1 MIRIGIIASGSGTN
15 AEAIMNACES
25 GILKEKAEVTVL
37 ISNKPGAVCLDRAKN
52 HKIPAVLISSKD
64 FKGKREE
71 FDKLMVKELEKKK
84 VELVCLAGYM
94 RLISPLFLK
103 KFPNTL
109 NIHPSLLPS
118 FPGMHG
124 YRDAV
129 DYGVKISGCTVII
142 VDEGIDNGAI
152 ILQKTLEVRF
162 DDDEN
167 SLKER
172 GLKLEWQAY
181 PKAIELFCDGK
192 LEKIGRKVKIK

>member
-15 AEAIMNACES
+15 AEAIMKACES
-25 GILKEKAEVTVL
+25 GILKEKAEVVIL
-37 ISNKPGAVCLDRAKN
+37 ISNKPGATCLERAKN
-52 HKIPAVLISSKD
+52 HGVPAVLISSND
-64 FKGKREE
+64 FTGTREE
-71 FDKLMVKELEKKK
+71 FDKLLVEELEKQH
-84 VELVCLAGYM
+84 VDLVCLAGFM
-94 RLISPLFLK
+94 RLVSPFFLI
-103 KFPNTL
+103 KFPDTM

-129 DYGVKISGCTVII
+129 DYGVKISGCTVIF

-152 ILQKTLEVRF
+152 IIQKPLEVRF

-181 PKAIELFCDGK
+181 PEAIKLFCEGK
-192 LEKIGRKVKIK
+192 LEVIGRKVKIK